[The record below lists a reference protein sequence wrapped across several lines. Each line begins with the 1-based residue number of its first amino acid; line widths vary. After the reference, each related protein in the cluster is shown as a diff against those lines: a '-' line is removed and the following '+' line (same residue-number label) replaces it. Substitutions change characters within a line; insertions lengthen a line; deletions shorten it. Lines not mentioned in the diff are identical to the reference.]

1 MKQKCLVLVSLA
13 AGLLLG
19 APLAGAAA
27 TVSDADLI
35 AKVRHE
41 LVMYPWYT
49 IFDDVNFRVLNAQ
62 VELDGSVSQ
71 PYKKADMERLVRGIP
86 GVAGVTDN
94 LQVLPISD
102 FDNRLRLQVARAIYG
117 DPTFMQYRMMPAPPI
132 HIIVADGHI
141 TLTGFVATD
150 LQKNIAGMRAASAG
164 LSLGPVVNNLQVEHP
179 TKKS

>member
-1 MKQKCLVLVSLA
+1 MKQKCLVLVWLA

-19 APLAGAAA
+19 APTAGAAV

-41 LVMYPWYT
+41 LAMYPWYT
-49 IFDDVNFRVLNAQ
+49 IFDDVNFRVLNGQ
-62 VELDGSVSQ
+62 VELNGSVSQ
-71 PYKKADMERLVRGIP
+71 PYKKTDMEHLVRGIP

-94 LQVLPISD
+94 LQVLPMSN
-102 FDNRLRLQVARAIYG
+102 FDNRIRLEVARAIYG
-117 DPTFMQYRMMPAPPI
+117 DPTFMQYRMMPLPPI

-141 TLTGFVATD
+141 TLTGVVATD
-150 LQKNIAGMRAASAG
+150 VQKNVAGMRAAAAG

-179 TKKS
+179 AKKS